1 MAANVVKGS
10 KLMLFLGGTA
20 IACATSHT
28 LSISIDTTESSTKS
42 KDNHAGAWKTYE
54 ASDMSWTVSSE
65 NLYSTGG
72 VGKSFEDLY
81 TLKGQAVDI
90 IFTTATETDL
100 DVPEGGWT
108 PKANTGYKGKAII
121 TSLELSAPD
130 GENATF
136 SVNLQGTGAL
146 DPVTA

>member
-1 MAANVVKGS
+1 MAANIVKGS

-28 LSISIDTTESSTKS
+28 LSISIDTTES
-42 KDNHAGAWKTYE
+42 A
-54 ASDMSWTVSSE
+54 
-65 NLYSTGG
+65 
-72 VGKSFEDLY
+72 
-81 TLKGQAVDI
+81 
-90 IFTTATETDL
+90 L